1 MAEEIARRLLEIFKD
16 PRRNLELDWRGNPAV
31 LLGNVVSVIDSR
43 EKNDYKVVRQE
54 IEYTGALYA
63 RLTGRRL

>member
-1 MAEEIARRLLEIFKD
+1 MAEEIAGRLLEIFKD

-31 LLGNVVSVIDSR
+31 LLGNVVSVVDSR
-43 EKNDYKVVRQE
+43 EKNDYKVARQE